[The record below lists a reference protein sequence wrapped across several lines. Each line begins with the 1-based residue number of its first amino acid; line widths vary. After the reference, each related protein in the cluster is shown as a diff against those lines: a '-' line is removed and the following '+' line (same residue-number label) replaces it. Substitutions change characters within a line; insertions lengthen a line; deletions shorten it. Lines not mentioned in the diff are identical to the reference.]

1 MNTNEFSIK
10 VENSSQLAQDT
21 NPTTVSEQTI
31 LNEIQDISNKISC
44 KKTFNL
50 NSLGNYAQILKTLE
64 DNRTKFVEGNSIDLK
79 PLQSFAVS
87 ADQLTCY
94 MQSLIQRFNEL
105 SNINNA
111 SIMGDI
117 YAHIDKINKFV
128 STSENL
134 FQMMENP
141 GQFEWF
147 NKYNDTVMSI
157 KNSMNA
163 YEKIAKQITYQLSDP
178 VNYVNP
184 QIKGLTELFNNN
196 YINNPL
202 PQNFLSN
209 GNPNPIQSIQSLP
222 SLDNTKPTQETVITP
237 PEPKPAKQLETVQ
250 PQTTSSYST
259 TTVIIIGLIIVVVML
274 ILFIIF
280 SKFKL

>member
-64 DNRTKFVEGNSIDLK
+64 DNRNKFVEGNSIDLK

-141 GQFEWF
+141 AQFEWF

-237 PEPKPAKQLETVQ
+237 PEPKQAKQLETVQ

>member
-1 MNTNEFSIK
+1 
-10 VENSSQLAQDT
+10 
-21 NPTTVSEQTI
+21 
-31 LNEIQDISNKISC
+31 
-44 KKTFNL
+44 
-50 NSLGNYAQILKTLE
+50 
-64 DNRTKFVEGNSIDLK
+64 
-79 PLQSFAVS
+79 
-87 ADQLTCY
+87 
-94 MQSLIQRFNEL
+94 
-105 SNINNA
+105 
-111 SIMGDI
+111 
-117 YAHIDKINKFV
+117 V

>member
-1 MNTNEFSIK
+1 MNTNNTFSIK
-10 VENSSQLAQDT
+10 VENSPQLIPDT

-31 LNEIQDISNKISC
+31 LNEIQDISTKIAS

-64 DNRTKFVEGNSIDLK
+64 ENRNRFVEGNSIDLK

-87 ADQLTCY
+87 ADQLTVY

-111 SIMGDI
+111 SIMSDI

-141 GQFEWF
+141 AQFEWF

-163 YEKIAKQITYQLSDP
+163 YENVAKQITYQLSDP

-209 GNPNPIQSIQSLP
+209 NGNPNPIQSIQSLP
-222 SLDNTKPTQETVITP
+222 SLDNTKPTQEVL
-237 PEPKPAKQLETVQ
+237 PEPKPAKFQEA
-250 PQTTSSYST
+250 QTSSSYST
-259 TTVIIIGLIIVVVML
+259 TNVIIIGLVIVVVML
-274 ILFIIF
+274 LLFIIF